1 MRLSNEDHMQI
12 SDLAKKLG
20 ITTRTIRLYEK
31 MELVEPPRRTDGRVR
46 YYEKA
51 DVKRFKFVLKLKE
64 LGLSLEEMKDLAD
77 IYQREQK
84 IPGKIMPRLIE
95 LLDTH
100 LKSIKEKVTTLQS
113 LEKDITAYRQRI
125 VDEYD
130 LRNAPAAGSPEGGGT
145 AKKTAAQKAPA
156 KKAAAAK
163 PAAEKAESEGAVEA
177 PKAARRKAAT
187 PKS

>member
-12 SDLAKKLG
+12 SDLAEKLG

-77 IYQREQK
+77 IYKREK
-84 IPGKIMPRLIE
+84 VPGKIMPRLIE

-100 LKSIKEKVTTLQS
+100 LKSIREKVTTLQS

-125 VDEYD
+125 VDEFD
-130 LRNAPAAGSPEGGGT
+130 LISAAPAAGSPKVGET
-145 AKKTAAQKAPA
+145 VKKTAARKAPEKKASPGKSAA
-156 KKAAAAK
+156 KKT
-163 PAAEKAESEGAVEA
+163 ESEEAVAA
-177 PKAARRKAAT
+177 PKAGKRKAAT
-187 PKS
+187 GKS